1 MTTSTTPTPPM
12 APSTPPDTA
21 APESAALESAAP
33 EPVVPESAPPNFA
46 TPDMSSGFAP
56 EPLPSAPLFVPPMTA
71 GGTVLP
77 SADPSTL
84 PTSAWVGTM
93 VPAAPRRRRILPT
106 IVTVVAVIIGLALIG
121 VIVFGPSNRGQII
134 FGTTKGDDLCSVGS
148 QTNTVNSGDP
158 IYFTAIL
165 KDRMAG
171 DQTVTLSITEDGQ
184 APVTLP
190 QPPNGSEFDCL
201 AGDPSILGTLDPGV
215 YHFVLTHNSDIEA
228 SGDLTVK

>member
-1 MTTSTTPTPPM
+1 MTTSMTPSPPM
-12 APSTPPDTA
+12 APPSTA
-21 APESAALESAAP
+21 APEPDASDSA
-33 EPVVPESAPPNFA
+33 EPAHLA
-46 TPDMSSGFAP
+46 TPDVSSGFAP
-56 EPLPSAPLFVPPMTA
+56 EPLPSAPVFVPPMTA
-71 GGTVLP
+71 GGAILP

-93 VPAAPRRRRILPT
+93 APAAPKRRGLLPT
-106 IVTVVAVIIGLALIG
+106 IITVVAVIIGLVVIA

-134 FGTTKGDDLCSVGS
+134 FGTAKGGDLCSVGN
-148 QTNTVNSGDP
+148 QTTTVNSGDP

-171 DQTVTLSITEDGQ
+171 DQAVSLSITRDGE

-190 QPPNGSEFDCL
+190 QPANGSEFDCL
-201 AGDPSILGTLDPGV
+201 AGDPTILGTLDPGV
-215 YHFVLTHNSDIEA
+215 YHFVLTHNTDIEA